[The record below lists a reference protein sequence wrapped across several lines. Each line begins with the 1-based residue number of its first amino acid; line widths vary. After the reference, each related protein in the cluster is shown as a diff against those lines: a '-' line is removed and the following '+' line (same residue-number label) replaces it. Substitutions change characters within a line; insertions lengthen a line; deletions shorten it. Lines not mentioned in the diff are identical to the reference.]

1 MNNDYYISI
10 DLRDNNIF
18 SPIRLSQY
26 DKGFQIYFTI
36 TYDGEVFNCS
46 NSTASFQMSNG
57 EDITKECSIV
67 NNKVVLEIDKD
78 ITDVCGKFPYQISIL
93 SNNTKITTVTNY
105 IEIRK
110 GGG

>member
-18 SPIRLSQY
+18 SPIRLSQF
-26 DKGFQIYFTI
+26 DKGSKVYFTI
-36 TYDGEVFNCS
+36 TCDGEVFNCS
-46 NSTASFQMSNG
+46 NATASFQMSNNN
-57 EDITKECSIV
+57 DISKECSIV
-67 NNKVVLEIDKD
+67 NNKVILEIDED
-78 ITDVCGKFPYQISIL
+78 ITSIRGQFPYQISIL